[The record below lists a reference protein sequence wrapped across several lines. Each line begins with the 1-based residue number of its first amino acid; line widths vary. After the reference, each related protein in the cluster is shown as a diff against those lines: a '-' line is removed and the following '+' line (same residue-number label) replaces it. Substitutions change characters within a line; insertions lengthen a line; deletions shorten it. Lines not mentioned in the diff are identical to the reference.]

1 MLTGDLIYTTRSG
14 TQIKPC
20 FIDPHTPDLLD
31 LAGNL
36 IMLCRQAAAGHI
48 TRGEFTGGFAGIR
61 GADSRTVPVN
71 ALLKLL
77 EERMEFQSGNEG
89 SDYPSLRRE
98 LFLKSSELLKS
109 GFPDGKE
116 FSTFFPA
123 DTPDPYGDLPEFD
136 TAAGFR
142 DLTPEELLNRY
153 NTALVQAILL
163 KADRMTAVIG
173 ESDPAELRRM
183 LKYLKFFRLLAEI
196 SKTSSGA
203 LKIDISGPFSL
214 FGPTRKYALNL
225 AAFFPAVIRLES
237 WKLRAEVRTRS
248 GSSAVLKLDST
259 TGLVSHYHH
268 FSAYV
273 PEEIRIFHR
282 VFSSKSGD
290 WEITGDTPV
299 LLAGNGRYL
308 VPDLSF
314 KRRSDGSVI
323 HLELFHRW
331 HRGQLE
337 NRLEYLER
345 KSSVP
350 LILGIDR
357 AICDEEQTEI
367 LTKKYPGAMAKSF
380 RFRDFPGVDTVLR
393 KLDSQA

>member
-1 MLTGDLIYTTRSG
+1 MLTSDLVHTTRSG

-20 FIDPHTPDLLD
+20 FIDTQNRDLLV
-31 LAGNL
+31 LAENL
-36 IMLCRQAAAGHI
+36 IQLCRKAASGHR
-48 TRGEFTGGFAGIR
+48 TRGEFQDEFTGIR
-61 GADSRTVPVN
+61 NSDSKFFPVN

-77 EERMEFQSGNEG
+77 EERMEFCSGSEET
-89 SDYPSLRRE
+89 DYPALRSE
-98 LFLKSSELLKS
+98 LFLKSAELLRN
-109 GFPDGKE
+109 GFPDENE
-116 FSTFFPA
+116 FRAIFPEP
-123 DTPDPYGDLPEFD
+123 TCDPYGDLPEFD
-136 TAAGFR
+136 RASGFR
-142 DLTPEELLNRY
+142 DLTSRELLERY

-163 KADRMTAVIG
+163 KADKLTVVIG
-173 ESDPAELRRM
+173 ETEPSGLRRM

-196 SKTSSGA
+196 SKTSTGA

-225 AAFFPAVIRLES
+225 ASFFPAVIRLES
-237 WKLRAEVRTRS
+237 WKLRAEVKTRS
-248 GSSAVLKLDST
+248 GSSAVLKLDNTS
-259 TGLVSHYHH
+259 GLVSHYRH

-273 PEEIRIFHR
+273 PEEIKLFHR
-282 VFSSKSGD
+282 LFSTKSTN

-314 KRRSDGSVI
+314 KRTSDGQLI

-345 KSSVP
+345 KKDLQ
-350 LILGIDR
+350 LIIGIDR
-357 AICDEEQTEI
+357 AICDEELNEI
-367 LTKKYPGAMAKSF
+367 LTKKYPGAMAKTF

-393 KLDSQA
+393 KLNS

>member
-1 MLTGDLIYTTRSG
+1 MLTSDLIHTTRSG
-14 TQIKPC
+14 TLIKPC
-20 FIDPHTPDLLD
+20 FIDPQTPDLLD
-31 LAGNL
+31 LADKL
-36 IMLCRQAAAGHI
+36 ILLCRKAAAGHI
-48 TRGEFTGGFAGIR
+48 TRAVFLESFAGIR
-61 GADSRTVPVN
+61 SSDCRTFPVN

-77 EERMEFQSGNEG
+77 EERMEFQSGSGEN
-89 SDYPSLRRE
+89 DYPALRRE
-98 LFLKSSELLKS
+98 LFLKSSELLQK
-109 GFPDGKE
+109 GFPDEEK
-116 FSTFFPA
+116 FNTFFPP

-136 TAAGFR
+136 TASGFR
-142 DLTPEELLNRY
+142 DLTPPELLNRY

-163 KADRMTAVIG
+163 KADKLTVVIG

-196 SKTSSGA
+196 SKNSAGA

-225 AAFFPAVIRLES
+225 AAFFPAVIRLGS
-237 WKLRAEVRTRS
+237 WKLRAEVKTRS
-248 GSSAVLKLDST
+248 GSSAVLKLDNT
-259 TGLVSHYHH
+259 TGLVSHYRH

-282 VFSSKSGD
+282 VFSSKTDD
-290 WEITGDTPV
+290 WQITGDTPV

-314 KRRSDGSVI
+314 KRRSDGTVI

-345 KSSVP
+345 KSSLP
-350 LILGIDR
+350 LIIGIDR
-357 AICDEEQTEI
+357 AICDEELCEI

-393 KLDSQA
+393 KLNS